1 MTRNTVY
8 YNQVFGNQLT
18 KSYLN
23 NKLKTYLKCWFI
35 IIHLVKIIYFT

>member
-1 MTRNTVY
+1 MTREAVY

-23 NKLKTYLKCWFI
+23 NKFNIFKMSVHYNSPCESY
-35 IIHLVKIIYFT
+35 VFT

>member
-1 MTRNTVY
+1 MTRDTVY

-23 NKLKTYLKCWFI
+23 NKFKTFKMSVHYNSRYKSY
-35 IIHLVKIIYFT
+35 VFT